1 MKDTVRQRDLYCT
14 HYIAIFIRDTT
25 KTVVVRGSP
34 RHSGARRQ
42 AHPAV
47 SRFSQGAIITPFL
60 ETT

>member
-34 RHSGARRQ
+34 RRTGARRQ
-42 AHPAV
+42 TYPAV
-47 SRFSQGAIITPFL
+47 SRCSQGTIITPFL
-60 ETT
+60 KTT